1 MAMRILPKTKD
12 FFSELESHV
21 AHILDASALL
31 REMTLASA
39 DIPTRAKR
47 IKELERECD
56 EITRKVIIE
65 LHKTFI
71 TPLDRLGTHDII
83 SQLDQVMDAVEQ
95 AAYRLTRHPRGTA
108 LPEEAVRLV
117 EVVVSSAELI
127 SRGVHCL
134 KRLGTGDELLGICQ
148 DIGKLERQADEISR
162 NVVNRLFQDVRD
174 AATLLS
180 WKEVYEALEQVTD
193 RCDDVANTLENVVLD
208 NA

>member
-1 MAMRILPKTKD
+1 MRLLPKTKD

-21 AHILDASALL
+21 AHIVDACAIL
-31 REMTLASA
+31 REMTQESA
-39 DIPTRAKR
+39 DVRGCAQR

-56 EITRKVIIE
+56 EITHKVIID

-83 SQLDQVMDAVEQ
+83 SQLDQIMDAVEQ
-95 AAYRLTRHPRGTA
+95 AAFRLTRRQQGKA
-108 LPEEAVRLV
+108 LPPEAARLV
-117 EVVVSSAELI
+117 EVVASSVELV

-148 DIGKLERQADEISR
+148 EVGKLEREADEISR
-162 NVVNRLFQDVRD
+162 DVVNRLFQDVRD

-180 WKEVYEALEQVTD
+180 WKEVYEALEEVTD
-193 RCDDVANTLENVVLD
+193 RCDDVADTLENAVLD